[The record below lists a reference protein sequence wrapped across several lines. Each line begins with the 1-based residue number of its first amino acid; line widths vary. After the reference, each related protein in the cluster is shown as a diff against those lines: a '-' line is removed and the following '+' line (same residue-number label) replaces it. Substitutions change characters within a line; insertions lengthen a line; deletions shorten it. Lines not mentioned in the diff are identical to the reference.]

1 MNIDKCFLLPTYS
14 KGFTIYEDNR
24 IFEYNLK
31 KKNKLKNNEQ
41 YRKWLQNNMKTINK
55 INTKKFRN
63 ELINK
68 CNCN

>member
-31 KKNKLKNNEQ
+31 KK
-41 YRKWLQNNMKTINK
+41 
-55 INTKKFRN
+55 
-63 ELINK
+63 
-68 CNCN
+68 